1 MPTEEK
7 VKYIVRNTTCVVR
20 IGENYRVVYHT
31 TFEIHATTVPT
42 RTTSYSH
49 LRDAFM
55 RALQARMTQAKLN
68 NTLTE
73 EEAIV
78 VGSSMRKLKSIFPNS
93 SLKKHTPF
101 DMLLTGPMPNRP
113 QSLIFRDLGTIENDW
128 VATELVLH
136 YFEGDAPS
144 PAVSPLSFL
153 FALVED

>member
-7 VKYIVRNTTCVVR
+7 VKYIVRNTTCLVR
-20 IGENYRVVYHT
+20 IGENHPVVRQT

-55 RALQARMTQAKLN
+55 RALQARVARAKLN
-68 NTLTE
+68 DTLTE
-73 EEAIV
+73 EEAIA
-78 VGSSMRKLKSIFPNS
+78 VGPPMRKLKSIFPNS

-101 DMLLTGPMPNRP
+101 DMLLTGPIPNRP
-113 QSLIFRDLGTIENDW
+113 RSLIFRDLGTIDNDW

-136 YFEGDAPS
+136 YFDGDAPS

-153 FALVED
+153 FALFED